1 MSLCVHRLVPGLPGA
16 SQLGKLSWG
25 EKKGAPR
32 APSPGAARPR
42 LLFFDGWKASEGI
55 NPDNSTS
62 AMM

>member
-1 MSLCVHRLVPGLPGA
+1 MSPFIHQLVPGLPGA
-16 SQLGKLSWG
+16 SQLGKLG
-25 EKKGAPR
+25 GKRETPR